1 MTSYGITPLYFQ
13 LFYSFFSKK
22 IKKFFKLL
30 VFFEKNNYT
39 LYSEEENHMTLIQ
52 IVMLVI
58 AVLVYIVGVFYL
70 TYRFGDEAPIWFQF
84 IAFPIDV
91 IGFILL
97 FPLAIYQKFKLNE
110 EYKASIKQMTKHQ

>member
-1 MTSYGITPLYFQ
+1 
-13 LFYSFFSKK
+13 
-22 IKKFFKLL
+22 
-30 VFFEKNNYT
+30 
-39 LYSEEENHMTLIQ
+39 MTLIQ

-110 EYKASIKQMTKHQ
+110 EYKVSIKQMTKHQ